1 MIKVLVNG
9 ANGRMGKEAVNAI
22 NNDNALSLVGEIDYK
37 DDLAA
42 SISKFKP
49 DVVVDFTAASAGF
62 ENTKTILNNG
72 ACPVIGTSGF
82 LETQVQELQLLSK
95 EKSLGGLI
103 APNFSVGA
111 VLMMK
116 FSAEAAK
123 YLPDVEII
131 EAHSPQKEESPSG
144 TGLRTAEMIAQSR
157 TLAPQ
162 ETSDKELFDGA
173 RGAQLHGVKL
183 HSVRL
188 PGVVAQQTVFFGG
201 LSETLKIE
209 HNSQHRESFMPG
221 VVLACKK
228 VIERNQLV
236 YGLEHLMD

>member
-22 NNDNALSLVGEIDYK
+22 NNDSALTLVGEIDYK
-37 DDLAA
+37 DDLAV
-42 SISKFKP
+42 SINTFKP

-72 ACPVIGTSGF
+72 ARPVIGTSGF
-82 LETQVQELQLLSK
+82 LETQVQELQTLSK

-144 TGLRTAEMIAQSR
+144 TGLRTAEMIAQAR
-157 TLAPQ
+157 TSSPQ
-162 ETSDKELFDGA
+162 ETSDKELFEGA
-173 RGAQLHGVKL
+173 RGAELHGVKM
-183 HSVRL
+183 HSIRL

-228 VIERNQLV
+228 VVERDQLV

>member
-9 ANGRMGKEAVNAI
+9 AQGRMGKEAVKAI
-22 NNDNALSLVGEIDYK
+22 SNDAALTVVGEIDYQ
-37 DDLAA
+37 DDLATA
-42 SISKFKP
+42 IAQYQP
-49 DVVVDFTAASAGF
+49 QVVVDFTAASAGF
-62 ENTKTILNNG
+62 ANTQTILNAG

-82 LETQVQELQLLSK
+82 VEEQVKQLQALSK
-95 EKSLGGLI
+95 EKQLGGLI

-116 FSAEAAK
+116 FAAEAAK
-123 YLPDVEII
+123 YLPDVEVI

-144 TGLRTAEMIAQSR
+144 TGLRTAEMISAAR
-157 TLAPQ
+157 TASPMT
-162 ETSDKELFDGA
+162 TSDKELIEGA
-173 RGAQLHGVKL
+173 RGAELEGVKL
-183 HSVRL
+183 HSIRL

-228 VIERNQLV
+228 VVERTELV

>member
-9 ANGRMGKEAVNAI
+9 ANGRMGSEAVKAI
-22 NNDNALSLVGEIDYK
+22 NNDAALTIVGQIDYQ

-42 SISKFKP
+42 AIQTLKP
-49 DVVVDFTAASAGF
+49 QVVVDFTAASAGF
-62 ENTKTILNNG
+62 NNTQIILNNG

-82 LETQVQELQLLSK
+82 VEAQVQQLQYLST
-95 EKSLGGLI
+95 EKGLGGLI

-116 FSAEAAK
+116 FAAQAAR

-144 TGLRTAEMIAQSR
+144 TGLRTAEMIAAAR
-157 TLAPQ
+157 TGTPQ
-162 ETSDKELFDGA
+162 TTNDKELIAGA
-173 RGAQLHGVKL
+173 RGAELGGVKL
-183 HSVRL
+183 HSIRL

-228 VIERNQLV
+228 VVERSQLV

>member
-183 HSVRL
+183 HSIRL

>member
-9 ANGRMGKEAVNAI
+9 ANGRMGSEAVKAI
-22 NNDNALSLVGEIDYK
+22 SNDPALTIVGEIDYQ
-37 DDLAA
+37 DDLAVT
-42 SISKFKP
+42 IQTLKP
-49 DVVVDFTAASAGF
+49 QVVVDFTAASAGF
-62 ENTKTILNNG
+62 NNTQTILNNG

-82 LETQVQELQLLSK
+82 VESQVKELQALSA

-123 YLPDVEII
+123 YLPDVEVI

-144 TGLRTAEMIAQSR
+144 TGLRTAEMIAEARISE
-157 TLAPQ
+157 PQ
-162 ETSDKELFDGA
+162 ATSDKELIEGA
-173 RGAQLHGVKL
+173 RGAELAGVKL
-183 HSVRL
+183 HSIRL

-228 VIERNQLV
+228 VVERNQLV

>member
-22 NNDNALSLVGEIDYK
+22 NNDNALTLVGEIDYQ
-37 DDLAA
+37 DDLAT
-42 SISKFKP
+42 SITTLKP

-62 ENTKTILNNG
+62 ENTKIILKNG

-82 LETQVQELQLLSK
+82 LEAQVQELQALSK
-95 EKSLGGLI
+95 EKALGGLI

-123 YLPDVEII
+123 YLPNVEII

-144 TGLRTAEMIAQSR
+144 TGLRTAEMIAQAR
-157 TLAPQ
+157 TSLPQ
-162 ETSDKELFDGA
+162 QTSDKELFEGA

-183 HSVRL
+183 HSIRL

-228 VIERNQLV
+228 VVERNQVV

>member
-9 ANGRMGKEAVNAI
+9 ANGRMGSEAVKAI
-22 NNDNALSLVGEIDYK
+22 SNDPALTIVGEIDYQ

-42 SISKFKP
+42 TIQQLKP
-49 DVVVDFTAASAGF
+49 QVVVDFTAASAGF
-62 ENTKTILNNG
+62 DNTQTILNNG

-82 LETQVQELQLLSK
+82 VESQVAQLQALSHAK
-95 EKSLGGLI
+95 GLGGLI

-116 FSAEAAK
+116 FAAEAAK
-123 YLPDVEII
+123 YLPDVEVI

-144 TGLRTAEMIAQSR
+144 TGLRTAEMIAAAR
-157 TLAPQ
+157 TAAPQ
-162 ETSDKELFDGA
+162 QTSDKELIEGA
-173 RGAQLHGVKL
+173 RGAELEGVKL
-183 HSVRL
+183 HSIRL

-228 VIERNQLV
+228 VVERNQLV

>member
-1 MIKVLVNG
+1 MIKVIVNG
-9 ANGRMGKEAVNAI
+9 AKGRMGSEAVKAI
-22 NNDNALSLVGEIDYK
+22 ENDPQLQLVGQCDFG
-37 DDLAA
+37 DDLAVLIKQSGA
-42 SISKFKP
+42 Q
-49 DVVVDFTAASAGF
+49 VVVDLTTASAGF
-62 ENTKTILNNG
+62 TNTQIIINAG
-72 ACPVIGTSGF
+72 ASPVIGTSGF
-82 LETQVQELQLLSK
+82 QTEQVNQLQALAA
-95 EKSLGGLI
+95 EKQIGGLI

-116 FSAEAAK
+116 FAAQAGK

-144 TGLRTAEMIAQSR
+144 TGIRTVELIAAAR
-157 TLAPQ
+157 IKAATPC
-162 ETSDKELFDGA
+162 SDKELIEGA
-173 RGAQLHGVKL
+173 RGAELHGIKL
-183 HSVRL
+183 HSIRL

-221 VVLACKK
+221 ICLACKEVVK
-228 VIERNQLV
+228 RHELV

>member
-22 NNDNALSLVGEIDYK
+22 NIDNALTLVGEIDYQ

-42 SISKFKP
+42 SIITLKP

-62 ENTKTILNNG
+62 ENTKVILNSG

-82 LETQVQELQLLSK
+82 LEAQVQELQALSK
-95 EKSLGGLI
+95 DKSLGGLI

-144 TGLRTAEMIAQSR
+144 TGLRTAEMIAQAR
-157 TLAPQ
+157 TSSPQ
-162 ETSDKELFDGA
+162 QTNDKELFEGA

-183 HSVRL
+183 HSIRL

-228 VIERNQLV
+228 VVDRNQVV

>member
-22 NNDNALSLVGEIDYK
+22 NNDAALNLVGEIDYK

-42 SISKFKP
+42 TIASLKP
-49 DVVVDFTAASAGF
+49 DVVVDFTAASSGF
-62 ENTKTILNNG
+62 ENTKTILNAG

-82 LETQVQELQLLSK
+82 VEAQVDELTALSK
-95 EKSLGGLI
+95 SVSLGGLI

-116 FSAEAAK
+116 FAAEAAK
-123 YLPDVEII
+123 YLPDVEVI

-144 TGLRTAEMIAQSR
+144 TGLRTAEMIAQAR
-157 TLAPQ
+157 TASPQ
-162 ETSDKELFDGA
+162 ITSDKELVEGA
-173 RGAQLHGVKL
+173 RGADLHNVKL
-183 HSVRL
+183 HSIRL

-228 VIERNQLV
+228 VVEREALV

>member
-1 MIKVLVNG
+1 MVNVIVNG
-9 ANGRMGKEAVNAI
+9 AKGRMGSEAVKAV
-22 NNDNALSLVGEIDYK
+22 NNDPELTLVASCDMG

-42 SISKFKP
+42 IIKETGAQ
-49 DVVVDFTAASAGF
+49 VVVDLTAASAGF
-62 ENTKTILNNG
+62 TNTQTILNAG

-82 LETQVQELQLLSK
+82 VEEQVKELQSLAT
-95 EKSLGGLI
+95 EKQLGGLI

-116 FSAEAAK
+116 FAAQAAK
-123 YLPDVEII
+123 YLPDVEVI

-144 TGLRTAEMIAQSR
+144 TGIRTAELISAAR
-157 TLAPQ
+157 TKAAVPC
-162 ETSDKELFDGA
+162 SDKELIEGA
-173 RGAQLHGVKL
+173 RGAELNGVKL

-221 VVLACKK
+221 ICLACKEVVK
-228 VIERNQLV
+228 RNQLV

>member
-22 NNDNALSLVGEIDYK
+22 NNDAALNLVGEIDYQ

-42 SISKFKP
+42 TIANLTP
-49 DVVVDFTAASAGF
+49 DVVVDFTAASSGF
-62 ENTKTILNNG
+62 ENTKIILNAG
-72 ACPVIGTSGF
+72 ARPVIGTSGF
-82 LETQVQELQLLSK
+82 VEAQVDELKALSK
-95 EKSLGGLI
+95 SASLGGLI

-116 FSAEAAK
+116 FAAEAAK
-123 YLPDVEII
+123 YLPDVEVI

-144 TGLRTAEMIAQSR
+144 TGLRTAEMIAQAR
-157 TLAPQ
+157 TASPQ
-162 ETSDKELFDGA
+162 ITSDKELVEGA
-173 RGAQLHGVKL
+173 RGADLHNVKL
-183 HSVRL
+183 HSIRL

-201 LSETLKIE
+201 VSETLKIE

-228 VIERNQLV
+228 VVERDELV